1 MALKRNRV
9 IVVTSVCQRETK
21 RVYGEAIDI
30 IRGEPALKDKELNAL
45 ISPLSP
51 PAWNGQR
58 TFTVLA
64 EGSDPGTPEG
74 EAIHGCRDAIRS
86 MLSDSGVAWV
96 ELQMGEERWAPIY
109 ITHDSARLRMMIEQR

>member
-1 MALKRNRV
+1 MVLKRNRV
-9 IVVTSVCQRETK
+9 IVVTSVCQGEMK

-64 EGSDPGTPEG
+64 DGLAPESPEG
-74 EAIHGCRDAIRS
+74 EAIHGCRDEIRS
-86 MLSDSGVAWV
+86 MLSDSDVAWV
-96 ELQMGEERWAPIY
+96 ELQVGEERWVPIY
-109 ITHDSARLRMMIEQR
+109 ITRDSAHLRMMIDRR